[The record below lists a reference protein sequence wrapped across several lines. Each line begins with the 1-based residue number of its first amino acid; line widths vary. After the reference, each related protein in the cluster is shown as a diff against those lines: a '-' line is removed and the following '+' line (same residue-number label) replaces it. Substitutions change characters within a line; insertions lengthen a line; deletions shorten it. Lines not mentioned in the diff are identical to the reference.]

1 METAGLVSDS
11 PQRQHDAPLRNQQVQ
26 LFVAHPEHT
35 PVESSF
41 ISKWPWP
48 FLFLFP
54 SLSLKLRKK
63 KKKKP
68 PKSYLNTHKPT
79 MPTDSKYHLLPR
91 KAFLWPALP
100 CLQDALKIDII
111 MITQVPGGI
120 SCHEQAHQPKCKNR
134 CEQDALSQEE
144 YFQFQYSWVW
154 KVIFS
159 EGVQSSK
166 KHHIKSVPHKTS

>member
-63 KKKKP
+63 KKKNSQIILKHTQ
-68 PKSYLNTHKPT
+68 THNA
-79 MPTDSKYHLLPR
+79 DRL
-91 KAFLWPALP
+91 
-100 CLQDALKIDII
+100 
-111 MITQVPGGI
+111 
-120 SCHEQAHQPKCKNR
+120 
-134 CEQDALSQEE
+134 
-144 YFQFQYSWVW
+144 
-154 KVIFS
+154 
-159 EGVQSSK
+159 
-166 KHHIKSVPHKTS
+166 